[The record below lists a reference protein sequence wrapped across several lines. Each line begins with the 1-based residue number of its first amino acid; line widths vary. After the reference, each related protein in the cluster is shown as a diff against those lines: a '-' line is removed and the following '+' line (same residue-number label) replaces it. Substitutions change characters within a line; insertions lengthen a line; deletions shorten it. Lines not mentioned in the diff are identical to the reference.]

1 MIGPLPMPSIGV
13 ATLRALCIWV
23 CIGVY
28 AAAVNGIGAVRDIL
42 SPRFALCPFGAN
54 GHSSDHVYQHKDHY
68 GLLYRRVVAIRG
80 TNGLE
85 GRHFSPIRSVGRSLA
100 TGFLA
105 SNWKDI
111 VKKPQTVL
119 LAAKNS
125 VNTQIAKSKKA
136 GNPRATADRT
146 LPERVL
152 LVDGTGL
159 AYRCFFALPTLTTYR
174 GTEIGAIVGFM
185 NSLGRIYK
193 SFGPKYIG
201 IAFDSPGSNSTKR
214 EVWPE
219 YKANRQTIQ
228 TSFKKQLMWIKEFC
242 AIVGIPVFL
251 KRATEADD
259 IIASMINFLSGGN
272 ATRNA
277 MPSGEHD
284 VQRMKHLDYRVPDSA
299 PGGVFDRV
307 SAASGTPL
315 EPLDTVG
322 DNGMERRSFDV
333 HVLTAD
339 KDLLQ
344 VLEYNDGANMR
355 VRVIQPHKKFR
366 TVDEET
372 VIEEYGIHPARFS
385 EYLALVGDSADNIPG
400 VMGIGPKTAPVL
412 ISKYASFKEI
422 IESDEIAKIAK
433 RGEKQSLSV
442 ERAYDFHLI
451 TKLRG
456 DVPVLSSLSDLCKK
470 KTLER
475 QFVAFCRMF
484 SLQKCSLRWHDVT
497 H

>member
-1 MIGPLPMPSIGV
+1 MEAHLVIII
-13 ATLRALCIWV
+13 AKI
-23 CIGVY
+23 
-28 AAAVNGIGAVRDIL
+28 
-42 SPRFALCPFGAN
+42 
-54 GHSSDHVYQHKDHY
+54 QHKS
-68 GLLYRRVVAIRG
+68 A
-80 TNGLE
+80 
-85 GRHFSPIRSVGRSLA
+85 
-100 TGFLA
+100 FL
-105 SNWKDI
+105 KY
-111 VKKPQTVL
+111 V
-119 LAAKNS
+119 
-125 VNTQIAKSKKA
+125 
-136 GNPRATADRT
+136 
-146 LPERVL
+146 
-152 LVDGTGL
+152 
-159 AYRCFFALPTLTTYR
+159 

-242 AIVGIPVFL
+242 AIIGIPVFL

-259 IIASMINFLSGGN
+259 IIASMIGFLSGGN
-272 ATRNA
+272 TINERAAT
-277 MPSGEHD
+277 GEEE
-284 VQRMKHLDYRVPDSA
+284 VQRLKQVDYRVPDSTS
-299 PGGVFDRV
+299 GGVFDRV
-307 SAASGTPL
+307 LRSTGREL
-315 EPLDTVG
+315 EPLDLCDSG
-322 DNGMERRSFDV
+322 DINHRKFDV

-344 VLEYNDGANMR
+344 VLEYNDDANIS
-355 VRVIQPHKKFR
+355 VRIIQPHKKFR
-366 TVDEET
+366 TVDEDT
-372 VIEEYGIHPARFS
+372 VIDEYGIPPSRFS

-412 ISKYASFKEI
+412 ISKYNSFKQI

-433 RGEKQSLSV
+433 RSEKHNVSV
-442 ERAYDFHLI
+442 QRAYDFHLI
-451 TKLRG
+451 TKLRA
-456 DVPVLSSLSDLCKK
+456 DVPVLSSLSQLCKK
-470 KTLER
+470 RTLES